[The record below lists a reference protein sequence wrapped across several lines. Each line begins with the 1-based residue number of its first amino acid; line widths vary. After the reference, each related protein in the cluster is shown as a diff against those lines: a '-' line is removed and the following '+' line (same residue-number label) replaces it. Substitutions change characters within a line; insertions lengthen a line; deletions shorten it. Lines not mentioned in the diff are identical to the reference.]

1 VLADGSEQLLNFM
14 RSITNSAEES
24 SRVSRNAVEVAEK
37 TSQTV
42 DKLGDSSWAIG
53 KFVKVITSIAEQTNL
68 LALNATIESARAGEA
83 GKGFA
88 VVANEVKELA
98 KATAK
103 ATQSASNEDK
113 TSTPARTASAGR

>member
-68 LALNATIESARAGEA
+68 LALNAPLKPPARVTPARW
-83 GKGFA
+83 FA